1 VKLTSADPFAHPLID
16 PNYLTTPFDIFT
28 MREAVKAVKRFA
40 SADAWKDY
48 IVSAV
53 GGVVGTED
61 ADIDAYVRDQAVSV
75 LHATGTASISP
86 KGASWGVV
94 EPDLKVKGVDGV
106 RIVDASILVGSFVL
120 TVT

>member
-1 VKLTSADPFAHPLID
+1 
-16 PNYLTTPFDIFT
+16 
-28 MREAVKAVKRFA
+28 MREAVKAAKRFI

-48 IVSAV
+48 IVSPV

-61 ADIDAYVRDQAVSV
+61 ADIDAYVRDQVLSV

-86 KGASWGVV
+86 RGASWGVV
-94 EPDLKVKGVDGV
+94 EPDLKVKGIDGV
-106 RIVDASILVGSFVL
+106 RIVDASILVGFFAL